1 MLATFC
7 IQLVLSKYKKSHIV
21 FSSKDLFV
29 FERTE
34 ENRFAARSRFCDPK
48 TRLIQGLFVY
58 HLHGKLVSSRVG
70 QMIRKLRGW

>member
-48 TRLIQGLFVY
+48 TRLIQGLFTIY
-58 HLHGKLVSSRVG
+58 MGKLVGSLVG
-70 QMIRKLRGW
+70 QMVRKLRGW

>member
-34 ENRFAARSRFCDPK
+34 ENRFAARSQFCDHK
-48 TRLIQGLFVY
+48 TRLIQGLFTIY
-58 HLHGKLVSSRVG
+58 MGKLVGSRVG
-70 QMIRKLRGW
+70 QMVRKLRGW